1 MEQGAASFGFRA
13 SALLPLR
20 LEILSRSDK
29 VGWKIAY
36 ETAARESGEFIED
49 VRFGGSEEGKDL

>member
-1 MEQGAASFGFRA
+1 LEQGAASFDFRA

-20 LEILSRSDK
+20 FEILSRSDK

-36 ETAARESGEFIED
+36 ETTARDSGEFIE
-49 VRFGGSEEGKDL
+49 R